1 MVKHVSDLPLTS
13 SAYILVFLPR
23 LTSLACALREGRRTF
38 AHRAIRRCIA
48 STLYA
53 LATLPKQYSTKLKE
67 HALRHY
73 AQQTSSFGL
82 NGTFALYQLG
92 AALIVV
98 PFSYTMAL
106 VASRLY
112 ANLQSENHTQM
123 GALLRTRGTEY
134 FLSLMLFLM
143 QVSCSAAA
151 RLALVNVDH
160 MSCERHN
167 TGQLLACYAM
177 AGSVPLSVSILSLLA
192 EKPKLQLGDGISTAF
207 LSIAL
212 TVNQRELSCFLTRR
226 GI

>member
-1 MVKHVSDLPLTS
+1 
-13 SAYILVFLPR
+13 
-23 LTSLACALREGRRTF
+23 
-38 AHRAIRRCIA
+38 
-48 STLYA
+48 

-123 GALLRTRGTEY
+123 ALGALLRTRGTEY

-207 LSIAL
+207 L
-212 TVNQRELSCFLTRR
+212 R
-226 GI
+226 GSMS

>member
-123 GALLRTRGTEY
+123 ALGALLRTRGTEY
-134 FLSLMLFLM
+134 FLSLMLSLPCPFERQILLTLVNSFLM
-143 QVSCSAAA
+143 QVSCSAAVIPES
-151 RLALVNVDH
+151 RGYPHIN
-160 MSCERHN
+160 
-167 TGQLLACYAM
+167 
-177 AGSVPLSVSILSLLA
+177 SVHPRQDLHW
-192 EKPKLQLGDGISTAF
+192 
-207 LSIAL
+207 
-212 TVNQRELSCFLTRR
+212 
-226 GI
+226 